1 MSLTSTSDFHTTKKN
16 GNGKLRSAP
25 LIIDLT
31 LFRFVARSLE
41 IDACCVSLQ
50 EMYSLH
56 EVIKEGE
63 QNTCCPC
70 FTSNSTW

>member
-41 IDACCVSLQ
+41 IDAVQCSL
-50 EMYSLH
+50 L
-56 EVIKEGE
+56 
-63 QNTCCPC
+63 
-70 FTSNSTW
+70 